1 MTSEGSILP
10 EKNEINF
17 IFHLLLMISFIFI
30 FIIIILCGGGGG
42 RFKQQ
47 LGQESPS
54 ILSAFTLGAL
64 L

>member
-17 IFHLLLMISFIFI
+17 IFHLLLIISFI
-30 FIIIILCGGGGG
+30 FIIIIIILCVGGG

>member
-30 FIIIILCGGGGG
+30 FIIIILCVGGGVD
-42 RFKQQ
+42 
-47 LGQESPS
+47 
-54 ILSAFTLGAL
+54 LSSNLDKKVPVFSLPL

>member
-30 FIIIILCGGGGG
+30 IIILCVGGGVD
-42 RFKQQ
+42 
-47 LGQESPS
+47 
-54 ILSAFTLGAL
+54 LSSNLAKKVTVFSLPL

>member
-30 FIIIILCGGGGG
+30 IIILCVCGGVD
-42 RFKQQ
+42 
-47 LGQESPS
+47 
-54 ILSAFTLGAL
+54 LSSNLAKKVPVFSLPL

>member
-30 FIIIILCGGGGG
+30 IIILCVCVWVD
-42 RFKQQ
+42 
-47 LGQESPS
+47 
-54 ILSAFTLGAL
+54 LSSNLAKKVTVLSLPL

>member
-30 FIIIILCGGGGG
+30 IIILCVGGG